1 MLKTVMLTFV
11 ATMALAACSLAQQ
24 STPAETQSQGSK
36 GAHASAQQPA
46 SGTSAVLKIK
56 TRLVVVDVVA
66 RDSKGAPVTDLKQ
79 GDFTV
84 VEDGKEQKVRIFSF
98 QRPETT
104 PAQTTPA
111 PARAANIVDNLPHF
125 RPGSALNVI
134 LMDAINT
141 GVTNQMYMRDAMV
154 KFLEKLPDNQ
164 PIAVYL
170 LSDRL
175 RLLQDFTTDSALLR
189 DVVRSFKGKSSP
201 LLNSSINGTTA
212 LILPGISQSLPPK
225 MAGQIREFQEQAV
238 TSMTDQRVSITLSA
252 LNSLSRTL
260 AGYPGRKNLIWV
272 SETFPFDVMLSAAS
286 GKSWVND
293 RSYSY
298 DIARTGNLLSDSQV
312 AIYPLD
318 ARGLAGSALFNV
330 GNNPGSLG
338 FGAPSASSE
347 AEDRLAARTTMLD
360 LAERTGG
367 RAFYNRNDL
376 DQAVR
381 ESIDDGSTYYTLGYY
396 PENKDWNGAFRKIQV
411 KAQRAGVKLRYRI
424 GYFAAD
430 GAAFAKLN
438 PKKQD
443 MDFDDA
449 LSLNIPVSTALP
461 FQAMVLPPSAKT
473 QNKVVVSYG
482 VDPHALSFEASDDGL
497 QHVDMECAVR
507 VFAKKNPD
515 KIVGAEAQKMGGAIN
530 ADAYAKVMKGFFPCR
545 DQLSLEPG
553 DYLLRLGVRDNQT
566 GLIGTANATLTI
578 PAEGSGAA
586 DSKSGENKP

>member
-1 MLKTVMLTFV
+1 MLKTVVLTFA
-11 ATMALAACSLAQQ
+11 ATVALATCSLAQQ
-24 STPAETQSQGSK
+24 
-36 GAHASAQQPA
+36 GAPSPAQQPA
-46 SGTSAVLKIK
+46 SGPSAVLKIK

-79 GDFTV
+79 EDFTV

-98 QRPETT
+98 QHPETAPVQAT
-104 PAQTTPA
+104 PS

-125 RPGSALNVI
+125 RPGRALNVI

-141 GVTNQMYMRDAMV
+141 GSANQMYMRDAMIR
-154 KFLEKLPDNQ
+154 FLEKVPDNE

-175 RLLQDFTTDSALLR
+175 HLLQDFTTDPVLLR
-189 DVVRSFKGKSSP
+189 EVVRSFKGKNSP
-201 LLNSSINGTTA
+201 LLNSAINGSSS
-212 LILPGISQSLPPK
+212 LVLPGISQSLPPQ
-225 MAGQIREFQEQAV
+225 MAGQIREFQEQIL
-238 TSMTDQRVSITLSA
+238 TSMTDQRVGITLSA

-272 SETFPFDVMLSAAS
+272 SETFPFDVMLSSAS
-286 GKSWVND
+286 AKSFVND

-318 ARGLAGSALFNV
+318 ARGLQGSELFNV
-330 GNNPGSLG
+330 ANHPDGMAVG
-338 FGAPSASSE
+338 ASSAGRE
-347 AEDRLAARTTMLD
+347 ADERLAARTTMLD

-376 DQAVR
+376 DGAVR

-411 KAQRAGVKLRYRI
+411 KSQRAGVKLRYRI

-430 GAAFAKLN
+430 GAVFTKLN

-449 LSLNIPVSTALP
+449 LSLNIPVATALP

-482 VDPHALSFEASDDGL
+482 VDPHALSFEATDDGL
-497 QHVDMECAVR
+497 QRVDMECAVR
-507 VFAKKNPD
+507 VFARKNPD
-515 KIVGAEAQKMGGAIN
+515 KMIAAEAQKMGGAMN
-530 ADAYAKVMKGFFPCR
+530 ADAYAKVMKSFFPCR
-545 DQLSLEPG
+545 DQLSLAPG
-553 DYLLRLGVRDNQT
+553 DYILRLGVRDNQT

-578 PAEGSGAA
+578 PAESSSAA
-586 DSKSGENKP
+586 DSKPGETKP

>member
-1 MLKTVMLTFV
+1 MLKTLLLTFAV
-11 ATMALAACSLAQQ
+11 TMALAACCFSQQ
-24 STPAETQSQGSK
+24 GTPAETQSQGSK
-36 GAHASAQQPA
+36 EAHAAAQQPT
-46 SGTSAVLKIK
+46 SGISAVLKVK

-79 GDFTV
+79 EDFTV

-104 PAQTTPA
+104 PAQTTPS
-111 PARAANIVDNLPHF
+111 PARPANIVDNLPRF
-125 RPGSALNVI
+125 RPGRALNVI

-141 GVTNQMYMRDAMV
+141 GAANQMYMRDAMV
-154 KFLEKLPDNQ
+154 RFLEKLPDNQ

-175 RLLQDFTTDSALLR
+175 RLLQDFTTDPVLLR
-189 DVVRSFKGKSSP
+189 EVVRSFKGKNSP
-201 LLNSSINGTTA
+201 LLNSSINGSA
-212 LILPGISQSLPPK
+212 SPVLPGISQSLPPQ
-225 MAGQIREFQEQAV
+225 MAGQIREFQEQIL
-238 TSMTDQRVSITLSA
+238 TGMTDQRVGITLSA

-272 SETFPFDVMLSAAS
+272 SETFPFDAMLSSAS
-286 GKSWVND
+286 AKSWVND
-293 RSYSY
+293 RNYMY
-298 DIARTGNLLSDSQV
+298 DIARTGNPLSDSQV

-318 ARGLAGSALFNV
+318 ARGLQGSALFDV
-330 GNNPGSLG
+330 GNNADSMGVGNSR
-338 FGAPSASSE
+338 AARE
-347 AEDRLAARTTMLD
+347 ADDRLAARTTMLD

-376 DQAVR
+376 DGAVR

-396 PENKDWNGAFRKIQV
+396 PENKDWNGNFRKIQV
-411 KAQRAGVKLRYRI
+411 KSQRAGVKLRYRI

-430 GAAFAKLN
+430 GTAFARLN

-497 QHVDMECAVR
+497 QRVDMECAVR

-515 KIVGAEAQKMGGAIN
+515 KMIAAEAQKMGGAMN

-578 PAEGSGAA
+578 PAEGSGAS
-586 DSKSGENKP
+586 DSKSGEGKP